1 MNALIILFD
10 AVAYSVGLLNLYLL
24 ILLYIRDRDTMFAR
38 EFLLMLAFSA
48 IVVTQSLMAGNG
60 GSLPTWFNPAG
71 KILAYTGVSLLI
83 FALPWYINHLQPV
96 NHSELKNRLFLILAI
111 LTLLMNLISSI
122 LAATDGLNI
131 RDKVNTISIA
141 LCIATTIYTI
151 GLGIVARIIH
161 FLRQKKAEMPTRQ
174 PINETTQTAIRMG
187 LFTLLL
193 LPAMIYLDFADLPV
207 PGWPMLKGIH
217 IVPMIYIL
225 WSILL
230 MNLRSRTLL
239 AILPGP
245 AGYTQDTVNQVSAQ
259 YQLSPREREVMDLLI
274 QGRTYDQIADTLC
287 ISLSTAKT
295 HIGRIYRKTRVTN
308 KVELIHILQ
317 KSTEKLTVAEPKSA
331 V

>member
-10 AVAYSVGLLNLYLL
+10 AIAYSVGLLNLYLL

-38 EFLLMLAFSA
+38 EFLLMLSFSA

-60 GSLPTWFNPAG
+60 GSLPAWFNPAG
-71 KILAYTGVSLLI
+71 NILAYIGVSMLI
-83 FALPWYINHLQPV
+83 FALPWYIHHLQPV
-96 NHSELKNRLFLILAI
+96 NHSDLKNRLFLILAI
-111 LTLLMNLISSI
+111 LTLLANVISSI
-122 LAATDGLNI
+122 LTAAGGQNI
-131 RDKVNTISIA
+131 RDKVNTISIV

-161 FLRQKKAEMPTRQ
+161 FLRQKKAETPALP

-193 LPAMIYLDFADLPV
+193 LPAMIYLDFADLPI

-245 AGYTQDTVNQVSAQ
+245 TGYTQDNVNQFSAQ
-259 YQLSPREREVMDLLI
+259 YQLSPREREVMDQLI

-317 KSTEKLTVAEPKSA
+317 KSTEKLTAADPKSA